1 MSILVSTYTISTLTP
16 PSAQFSSDA
25 TGSHQAQLP
34 QAQASRDLGGKSA
47 SDTGG
52 DAATA
57 TSPGNRLIASESV
70 TITLSATAQKSVAQ
84 QDQALSQLQQVI
96 AQLRNSS
103 HNAAAAR
110 LKQLLQ
116 EFRALQQF
124 GTGLGPGAG
133 RAGQTNQRC
142 SGRSESRRRKRS
154 HIDD

>member
-70 TITLSATAQKSVAQ
+70 TVCHSAEVGRAAGSGAQPAPAGHRATAKFKPQRGRGAAKT
-84 QDQALSQLQQVI
+84 I
-96 AQLRNSS
+96 ASRVSRFATVWN
-103 HNAAAAR
+103 
-110 LKQLLQ
+110 
-116 EFRALQQF
+116 
-124 GTGLGPGAG
+124 GLGPGAG